1 MAQDLASVTSAKLSA
16 ELGKRRGVSARRS
29 PTIDK
34 IKEWTRI
41 WAIGFVLWTVLA
53 FLGAAGTHVYTA
65 SVGGPESWAQLL
77 AWYMTISAVW
87 SVMTPPVYALSR
99 RFMFERSN
107 WKMMLPLHIVASIVL
122 TCIAASIIVWLEP
135 YVTWTP
141 EAHVPFFAHM
151 LSRAF
156 MDLQRYWY
164 ILLITQAIDY
174 YGKYRER
181 ELQSSQLE
189 AQLAH
194 AQLEVLKIQLEPH
207 FLFNTLNSIAALAR
221 NDGPAAENMTLQL
234 ADLLRFSLDAMG
246 VHEVPLSRELT
257 ILQKYIDIQQTRFQD
272 RLQVEMDIA
281 GNTLGALVPNMILQ
295 PLVENA
301 IRHGIGP
308 RRAPGRHSRVHAPGL
323 RRAVDGDQ
331 RQRPGA
337 DALWRHDSARWR
349 WPAQHARAAAT
360 ALQPRSPLDSGGCS
374 GRRLRR
380 QNPHSIS
387 NSFRGGPYQRCPY
400 ECCLAMMK
408 LWLASGCA
416 ACWKKNPTSRS

>member
-1 MAQDLASVTSAKLSA
+1 MAQDLAPTASAKLSA
-16 ELGKRRGVSARRS
+16 EFGKRRGVSARRS

-107 WKMMLPLHIVASIVL
+107 WKVMLPLHIVASIVL

-221 NDGPAAENMTLQL
+221 NDGPAAEHMTLQL

-281 GNTLGALVPNMILQ
+281 GNTLSALVPNMILQ

-308 RRAPGRHSRVHAPGL
+308 RRAPGVIRICTRQVFDELWMEIGDNGMGLTRFGGMIPPEGVGL
-323 RRAVDGDQ
+323 RNTRARLLQLYNHDH
-331 RQRPGA
+331 RLTLE
-337 DALWRHDSARWR
+337 DAAG
-349 WPAQHARAAAT
+349 
-360 ALQPRSPLDSGGCS
+360 GGCVVKIHIPF
-374 GRRLRR
+374 RTHFEEVHTTDA
-380 QNPHSIS
+380 HSS
-387 NSFRGGPYQRCPY
+387 V
-400 ECCLAMMK
+400 A
-408 LWLASGCA
+408 
-416 ACWKKNPTSRS
+416 

>member
-1 MAQDLASVTSAKLSA
+1 MAQDLAPTASAKLSA
-16 ELGKRRGVSARRS
+16 EFGKRRGVSARRS

-221 NDGPAAENMTLQL
+221 NDGPAAEHMTLQL

-281 GNTLGALVPNMILQ
+281 GNTLSALVPNMILQ

-308 RRAPGRHSRVHAPGL
+308 RRAPGVIRICTRQVFDELWMEIGDNGMGLTRFGGMIPPEGVGL
-323 RRAVDGDQ
+323 RNTRARLLQ
-331 RQRPGA
+331 
-337 DALWRHDSARWR
+337 LYNHDHR
-349 WPAQHARAAAT
+349 
-360 ALQPRSPLDSGGCS
+360 
-374 GRRLRR
+374 
-380 QNPHSIS
+380 
-387 NSFRGGPYQRCPY
+387 
-400 ECCLAMMK
+400 
-408 LWLASGCA
+408 
-416 ACWKKNPTSRS
+416 

>member
-1 MAQDLASVTSAKLSA
+1 MTEGLAHSAGA
-16 ELGKRRGVSARRS
+16 ELAPEFSRHRSVSVRRDQMLETLG
-29 PTIDK
+29 
-34 IKEWTRI
+34 EWGRV

-53 FLGAAGTHVYTA
+53 FLGAAGTHVYTS

-77 AWYMTISAVW
+77 AWYMTISVVW
-87 SVMTPPVYALSR
+87 SLFTPPIYALSR
-99 RFMFERSN
+99 RFSFEGGH
-107 WKMMLPLHIVASIVL
+107 WKMVLPLHIGASIVL
-122 TCIAASIIVWLEP
+122 TCVAASIIVWIEP

-141 EAHVPFFAHM
+141 EAHLPFFPHM

-156 MDLQRYWY
+156 MDFQRYWY

-174 YGKYRER
+174 YAKYRER

-194 AQLEVLKIQLEPH
+194 AQLEMLKTQLEPH

-257 ILQKYIDIQQTRFQD
+257 MLQKYIDIQQTRFQD
-272 RLQVEMDIA
+272 RLEVEMDIA
-281 GNTLGALVPNMILQ
+281 GNTLSALVPNMILQ

-308 RRAPGRHSRVHAPGL
+308 RRAPGHIRITTRQVFDELWMEICDNGLGLTRFGGVIPAEGVGLHNTRARLQQLYNHDHRMSLEDAPG
-323 RRAVDGDQ
+323 
-331 RQRPGA
+331 
-337 DALWRHDSARWR
+337 
-349 WPAQHARAAAT
+349 
-360 ALQPRSPLDSGGCS
+360 GGCIVKIHIPFRTYS
-374 GRRLRR
+374 EEVRTT
-380 QNPHSIS
+380 NAHSS
-387 NSFRGGPYQRCPY
+387 V
-400 ECCLAMMK
+400 A
-408 LWLASGCA
+408 
-416 ACWKKNPTSRS
+416 

>member
-1 MAQDLASVTSAKLSA
+1 MAQDLASITSAKLSA
-16 ELGKRRGVSARRS
+16 ELGKRRGISSRRS
-29 PTIDK
+29 PVFDK

-107 WKMMLPLHIVASIVL
+107 WKVMLPLHIVASIVL

-221 NDGPAAENMTLQL
+221 NDGPAAEHMTLQL

-281 GNTLGALVPNMILQ
+281 MNTLSALVPNMILQ

-308 RRAPGRHSRVHAPGL
+308 RRAPGVIRICTRQVFDELWMEIGDNGVGLTRFGGMIPPEGVGL
-323 RRAVDGDQ
+323 RNTRARLLQLYNHDHRLTLEDV
-331 RQRPGA
+331 PG
-337 DALWRHDSARWR
+337 
-349 WPAQHARAAAT
+349 
-360 ALQPRSPLDSGGCS
+360 GGCVVKIHIPFRTHFEEVRTS
-374 GRRLRR
+374 DA
-380 QNPHSIS
+380 HSS
-387 NSFRGGPYQRCPY
+387 V
-400 ECCLAMMK
+400 A
-408 LWLASGCA
+408 
-416 ACWKKNPTSRS
+416 

>member
-1 MAQDLASVTSAKLSA
+1 MGRV
-16 ELGKRRGVSARRS
+16 
-29 PTIDK
+29 
-34 IKEWTRI
+34 

-53 FLGAAGTHVYTA
+53 FLSAAGAHVYTA
-65 SVGGPESWAQLL
+65 SMGSPESWAQLL
-77 AWYMTISAVW
+77 AWNITISSVW
-87 SVMTPPVYALSR
+87 SLLTPPVYALAR
-99 RFMFERSN
+99 RFIFERSN
-107 WKMMLPLHIVASIVL
+107 WKTGAA
-122 TCIAASIIVWLEP
+122 AASRRQHRADLPRGVAHRAGWSRMSRGRP
-135 YVTWTP
+135 KP
-141 EAHVPFFAHM
+141 HVPFLAHM
-151 LSRAF
+151 FSRAF

-164 ILLITQAIDY
+164 ILLITQAIGY

-181 ELQSSQLE
+181 ELESSQLE

-281 GNTLGALVPNMILQ
+281 GNTLSALVPNMILQ

-308 RRAPGRHSRVHAPGL
+308 RRAPGMIRIMSRQVFDELWMEISDNGL
-323 RRAVDGDQ
+323 GLTRYRGDGST
-331 RQRPGA
+331 RG
-337 DALWRHDSARWR
+337 R
-349 WPAQHARAAAT
+349 WPAQHARPPAT
-360 ALQPRSPLDSGGCS
+360 AL
-374 GRRLRR
+374 
-380 QNPHSIS
+380 
-387 NSFRGGPYQRCPY
+387 
-400 ECCLAMMK
+400 
-408 LWLASGCA
+408 
-416 ACWKKNPTSRS
+416 

>member
-1 MAQDLASVTSAKLSA
+1 MAIDSARTASAKLSS
-16 ELGKRRGVSARRS
+16 ELGTGRSMSAHYRL
-29 PTIDK
+29 IFDK
-34 IKEWTRI
+34 VTEWVRV

-53 FLGAAGTHVYTA
+53 FLGAAGTHVYNV
-65 SVGGPESWAQLL
+65 SIGGPETWAQLL
-77 AWYMTISAVW
+77 AWYMTISVVW
-87 SVMTPPVYALSR
+87 SLLTPPVYALSR
-99 RFMFERSN
+99 RFIFERSN
-107 WKMMLPLHIVASIVL
+107 WKMVLPLHIVASIVV
-122 TCIAASIIVWLEP
+122 TCIGASIIVWMEP

-141 EAHVPFFAHM
+141 EAHVPFFPHM

-272 RLQVEMDIA
+272 RLQVDMDIA
-281 GNTLGALVPNMILQ
+281 GNTLSALVPNMILQ

-308 RRAPGRHSRVHAPGL
+308 RRAPGQIRVSTRQVFDELWMEISDNGMGLTRFGGMVPSEGVGLRNTRARLQQLYNHDHRLTLEDAPG
-323 RRAVDGDQ
+323 
-331 RQRPGA
+331 
-337 DALWRHDSARWR
+337 
-349 WPAQHARAAAT
+349 
-360 ALQPRSPLDSGGCS
+360 GGCVVKIHIPFRTYS
-374 GRRLRR
+374 EEVRTTDA
-380 QNPHSIS
+380 HSS
-387 NSFRGGPYQRCPY
+387 V
-400 ECCLAMMK
+400 A
-408 LWLASGCA
+408 
-416 ACWKKNPTSRS
+416 